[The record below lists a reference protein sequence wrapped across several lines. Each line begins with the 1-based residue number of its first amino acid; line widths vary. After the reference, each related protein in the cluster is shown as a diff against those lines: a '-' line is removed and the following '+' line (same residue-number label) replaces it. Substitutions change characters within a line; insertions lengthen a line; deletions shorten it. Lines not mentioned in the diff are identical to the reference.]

1 LAFAA
6 TTSQAI
12 VQTLKAN
19 GAAESFF
26 IKLFIVFIGIQVF
39 ASLGFWYF
47 LAENMRSIHESH

>member
-47 LAENMRSIHESH
+47 LAENMRSIII